1 MLAIK
6 IFFAVLIIICAVFYV
21 MYLWDFALVLLIVI
35 AAIPVV
41 MFVTTLITKLLINVE
56 LAAAGSTAS
65 KHENFPVQL
74 RIQNRSPFPIGK
86 ANAHIEYYNVFNNS
100 INSFDLQM
108 PIQPLNSQSASFQLN
123 SRYCGMLNI
132 TCAYITIYD
141 PLRIF
146 KFRVGKNKSTQIGI
160 LPEGQAIGGEVSYV
174 DRITEESEVFS
185 EFKPGDDPSEV
196 FDLRGYHPGDKLNRI
211 HWKLSSKRSDF
222 IVKDYSL
229 PVDIPC
235 TLFLNLKNYDSD
247 ISRYTLAVFDTLI
260 ESLVSLSQF
269 MLENERIHTIVY
281 FNAKKDKFV
290 ERSITDSDA
299 LALTIQ
305 ELILSVRDDL
315 HCQPPELFFAEKG
328 QLSLASFTFISAL
341 PDSQVLEY
349 IDENVDADIKNALIT
364 VNSNETAEKY
374 RAGFAEL
381 RVIPVVLGRVT
392 SSVKDIEL

>member
-35 AAIPVV
+35 AAVPVL
-41 MFVTTLITKLLINVE
+41 MFITTLITKLLIKVE
-56 LAAAGSTAS
+56 LVPVHNTAS
-65 KHENFPVQL
+65 KHENFPLQL
-74 RIQNRSPFPIGK
+74 RISNKSPFPVGK
-86 ANAHIEYYNVFNNS
+86 ANAHIEYYNVFNNA
-100 INSFDLQM
+100 INSFDRQM
-108 PIQPLNSQSASFQLN
+108 PIQPLNDQSAMFQLS
-123 SRYCGMLNI
+123 SRYCGIVNVS
-132 TCAYITIYD
+132 CAYITITD

-146 KFRVGKNKSTQIGI
+146 RFRVGKHKSTSVAV

-174 DRITEESEVFS
+174 DRAAEESEVFS

-211 HWKLSSKRSDF
+211 HWKLSSKRSEF

-235 TLFLNLKNYDSD
+235 TLFLNLKNYEPEN
-247 ISRYTLAVFDTLI
+247 SRFTLAIFDTLI

-269 MLENERIHTIVY
+269 MLENERIHTIAY
-281 FNAKKDKFV
+281 YNAKKEKFV

-305 ELILSVRDDL
+305 ELVLSVRDDL
-315 HCQPPELFFAEKG
+315 FCQPPDLYFAEKG
-328 QLSLASFTFISAL
+328 QLELASFTFISAL
-341 PDSQVLEY
+341 PDTQVLEY

-364 VNSNETAEKY
+364 VTSNAAAERY
-374 RAGFAEL
+374 RSGFAEL
-381 RVIPVVLGRVT
+381 RTIPVVVGRVT